1 MEFMLKELRTR
12 AGITQEQAA
21 KMIGITQQG
30 VSDFENRQ
38 NIGID
43 TLKKIADAYG
53 YSCEIRF
60 ERKSKTKSMDKTK
73 LVLEIIETIEKE
85 LAQSFSSYYECIE
98 GNGICTDVGY
108 IGEWFNEYKEMLK
121 KRYCE

>member
-21 KMIGITQQG
+21 KIMGITQQA

-43 TLKKIADAYG
+43 TLKKIADTYG
-53 YSCEIRF
+53 YSCEICF
-60 ERKSKTKSMDKTK
+60 ESKSKTKGMDKEK
-73 LVLEIIETIEKE
+73 LVLDIIETIEKE
-85 LAQSFSSYYECIE
+85 LDQSSSAYYECVE
-98 GNGICTDVGY
+98 GNKICTDVGY
-108 IGEWFNEYKEMLK
+108 IGDWFNEYKEMLK